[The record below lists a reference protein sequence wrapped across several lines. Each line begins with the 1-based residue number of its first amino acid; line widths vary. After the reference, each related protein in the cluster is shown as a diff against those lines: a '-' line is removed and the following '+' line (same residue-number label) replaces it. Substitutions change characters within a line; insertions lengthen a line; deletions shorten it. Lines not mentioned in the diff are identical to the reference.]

1 MTTPLILSPS
11 DGTPMYQ
18 QIVDAITAK
27 VIAGDWAPGDAL
39 PSIRDLASAC
49 RVSVITV
56 KRAYAELALAGVI
69 VTRHGMGSF
78 VADSRDLSTHL
89 LRAELDQHLAALLAC
104 AARLGLSRQDLL
116 ALLAEPESESSHAPS
131 GAATP

>member
-1 MTTPLILSPS
+1 MTTPLILSPG
-11 DGTPMYQ
+11 DGSPMYQ

-27 VIAGDWAPGDAL
+27 VIAGDWAPGDPL

-69 VTRHGMGSF
+69 VTRHGMGSY
-78 VADSRDLSTHL
+78 VADSSDLPTHL
-89 LRAELDQHLAALLAC
+89 LRAEFDQHLAALLAC

-116 ALLAEPESESSHAPS
+116 AMLADESSPSTPAPS